1 MNMPGAEQRL
11 RARLA
16 QDLRLAVKARDGAR
30 IAALLIA
37 ALRIVCISLA
47 AAIAA
52 STPHVVRAAEDA
64 SERCDRACLYALLDR
79 YLDALEAHDPS
90 LAPGSRQAKY
100 TENNVALRVGD
111 GLWGTTLG
119 FGGFAVRFADPQSGG
134 IGYDGI
140 VREADAASPFA
151 LRLKSVGGRVVEAE
165 AIVARPADAGVP
177 FVNTVRA
184 PVPALE
190 AILPPSERSPRAR
203 MIALVDGYFSTL
215 QQNDGHLHT
224 VFDPHCNRNEDGFQT
239 TNHPGT
245 PYGFIM
251 GLGCADQFRL
261 GFYRFDDRLRDRRYL
276 VVDEE
281 RGLVMAGGFID
292 HSGRLAEYRLTDG
305 RLVKANIAHP
315 NSLCL
320 LETFRIR
327 AGKIQQVEAVFTAVP
342 YRMPSPWVGAG
353 FHYE

>member
-1 MNMPGAEQRL
+1 MK
-11 RARLA
+11 LA
-16 QDLRLAVKARDGAR
+16 SLDRFAWI
-30 IAALLIA
+30 IACVA
-37 ALRIVCISLA
+37 LA
-47 AAIAA
+47 ATLAA
-52 STPHVVRAAEDA
+52 STPHAAGAAHDA
-64 SERCDRACLYALLDR
+64 EARCDRACLYGLLDQ
-79 YLDALEAHDPS
+79 YLDALKAHDPS
-90 LAPGSRQAKY
+90 QVPWSAQAKY

-140 VREADAASPFA
+140 VREADTASPFA
-151 LRLKSVGGRVVEAE
+151 LRLKIVAGRIAEAE
-165 AIVARPADAGVP
+165 AMIARPAEAGVP
-177 FVNTVRA
+177 FVNTVRT

-190 AILPPSERSPRAR
+190 TILPPPERSSRAR
-203 MIALVDGYFSTL
+203 MIALADGYFSTL

-224 VFDPHCNRNEDGFQT
+224 VFDPDCNRNEDGFQT

-251 GLGCADQFRL
+251 ALGCAEQFRL
-261 GFYRFDDRLRDRRYL
+261 GFYHFDDRLRDRRYL

-292 HSGRLAEYRLTDG
+292 HSGRLTEYRLTDG
-305 RLVKANIAHP
+305 RRVKANIAHP

-320 LETFRIR
+320 LETFKIR
-327 AGKIQQVEAVFTAVP
+327 AGKIQQVEAVFTSVP

>member
-1 MNMPGAEQRL
+1 MQRL
-11 RARLA
+11 GRIARL
-16 QDLRLAVKARDGAR
+16 
-30 IAALLIA
+30 
-37 ALRIVCISLA
+37 IVLTALA
-47 AAIAA
+47 AGAA
-52 STPHVVRAAEDA
+52 GAAGA
-64 SERCDRACLYALLDR
+64 APATGSCDRACLYQTLER
-79 YLDALEAHDPS
+79 YLAAMRAHDPAQVS
-90 LAPGSRQAKY
+90 WAPTVHY
-100 TENNVALRVGD
+100 TENNVALHVGD
-111 GLWGTTLG
+111 GLWATTLG
-119 FGGFAVRFADPQSGG
+119 YGDFFVRFADQQTGQ

-140 VREADAASPFA
+140 LREADAASPFA
-151 LRLKSVGGRVVEAE
+151 LRLKVVAGQVAEAE
-165 AIVARPADAGVP
+165 AIIARPSEAGVP
-177 FVNTVRA
+177 FVNTVRT
-184 PVPALE
+184 PVPALDE
-190 AILPPSERSPRAR
+190 ILPPTERSPRAR

-224 VFDPHCNRNEDGFQT
+224 VFDPRCNRNEDGFQT

-251 GLGCADQFRL
+251 ALGCAEQFKL

-276 VVDEE
+276 VIDEE
-281 RGLVMAGGFID
+281 RGLIMAGGFID
-292 HSGRLAEYRLTDG
+292 HSGRITDYRLTDG
-305 RLVKANIAHP
+305 RQVKANISHP